1 MFAYQ
6 PSFVRRGA
14 VSIAY
19 YDIGQGKPLVLL
31 HGNGEDSS
39 YWTGQIAE
47 FTRFYRV
54 IAVDSRGHGASGCG
68 SDGLSFALM
77 AEDPKAVLDAC
88 GIQKN
93 AYTGIFGW
101 WEFSDQ
107 VCAYLSGICGSFDPE
122 RGKCGNVQRG
132 EAANPDSDAGEIW
145 CPVRFAAFQQNSG
158 PPV

>member
-54 IAVDSRGHGASGCG
+54 IAVTA
-68 SDGLSFALM
+68 
-77 AEDPKAVLDAC
+77 AV
-88 GIQKN
+88 
-93 AYTGIFGW
+93 T
-101 WEFSDQ
+101 
-107 VCAYLSGICGSFDPE
+107 VH
-122 RGKCGNVQRG
+122 R
-132 EAANPDSDAGEIW
+132 AAAVMDFPL
-145 CPVRFAAFQQNSG
+145 R
-158 PPV
+158 